1 MAPPSIQMLSMAL
14 SAMPVS
20 PMPMMVGR
28 EVPDEITAMSG
39 DHPIANSHD
48 LWAALLLYAMERQD
62 TGDNE
67 KRREAQQRITEE
79 LFSEC
84 RKIKAEQT
92 SDAGDKTAEKVY
104 DAFSKFT
111 RGSIA
116 ALSSSMDVRFAP
128 LDSILRE
135 DKIHVATCH
144 HCRAQDIVFGG
155 VSTDAENET
164 KKTAEEFSQFAYPA
178 LMMRQFARIC
188 EAT

>member
-1 MAPPSIQMLSMAL
+1 MLSMAL

-20 PMPMMVGR
+20 PMPMLVGR

-39 DHPIANSHD
+39 DHTIANTHD
-48 LWAALLLYAMERQD
+48 LWAALLLSAMERQD
-62 TGDNE
+62 MEDNE
-67 KRREAQQRITEE
+67 KRRDTQQRITEE

-92 SDAGDKTAEKVY
+92 SDVGDKTAEKVY
-104 DAFSKFT
+104 EAFGNFT

-116 ALSSSMDVRFAP
+116 ALSSKMDVRFAP
-128 LDSILRE
+128 LDSIVRE

-144 HCRAQDIVFGG
+144 HCCAQDTVFGQL
-155 VSTDAENET
+155 STDEPRET
-164 KKTAEEFSQFAYPA
+164 KRTAEEFSEHGYKA

-188 EAT
+188 EAS